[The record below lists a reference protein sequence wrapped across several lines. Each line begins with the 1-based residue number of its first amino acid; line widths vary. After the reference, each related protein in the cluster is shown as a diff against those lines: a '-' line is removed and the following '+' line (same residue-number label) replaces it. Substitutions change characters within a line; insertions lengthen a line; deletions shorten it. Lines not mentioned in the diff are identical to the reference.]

1 MKIVVSYRFDS
12 GTLERK
18 IVEGWS
24 VKPDFKMSE
33 DTEALN
39 YKPTVCK

>member
-1 MKIVVSYRFDS
+1 MKIDISYRFNS
-12 GTLERK
+12 GTPERK

-24 VKPDFKMSE
+24 LKPDFKMSE

-39 YKPTVCK
+39 YKPTVYK